1 MTIIIIYTI
10 ISFLLD
16 GLMSNYISINIID
29 PSYFRTIYTIISLV
43 IIYNYFDNNS
53 KYLKILLILGML
65 FDIVYTNTFLLNI
78 IIFLLIYVIIKK
90 INLFISNNVLTI
102 NIKAL
107 ISLFVYHILSY
118 LILLLANYHHYSIN
132 LLLIILS
139 RSIIMT
145 IIYTTISYLLMKK
158 IYFKFYDKKIK

>member
-1 MTIIIIYTI
+1 MIIIIIYTI

-16 GLMSNYISINIID
+16 GLISNYVSINIIN
-29 PSYFRTIYTIISLV
+29 PSYLRTIYTIVPLV
-43 IIYNYFDNNS
+43 IAYNYFDNDT
-53 KYLKILLILGML
+53 KYLKILLVLGIL

-78 IIFLLIYVIIKK
+78 IIFLMIYLIIKK
-90 INLFISNNVLTI
+90 INLFIPNNILTI

-107 ISLFVYHILSY
+107 LSLTVYHVLSY
-118 LILLLANYHHYSIN
+118 LILLLANYHHYPIN
-132 LLLIILS
+132 ILLLILS

-145 IIYTTISYLLMKK
+145 IIYTTISYLLLKK